1 MLMIINTL
9 AAMCAGFVLNL
20 MVGTPPGWL
29 DPKRL
34 ISSFAA
40 GLEKLLRRFY
50 EESSE
55 ALRMAGG
62 VMVFFTLVVFAGVPL
77 ALVIVGYKLL
87 PVVGLILDCF
97 FCWTAFSMRNER
109 QALSQ
114 IMRGVRSGNLERARK
129 ILSSLTNEDCSELDK
144 DGIVKK
150 AVECAADTTADNG
163 AAVLFFMFLGGGFG
177 GMFYRS
183 VSILNGLIGK
193 KNEQY
198 IDFGKPARNVWKVLM
213 FIPSR
218 IAAFF
223 TKLDVSFLRLDSENC
238 KKICR
243 RDRKKLSDKNLAAC
257 RCAFAGALD
266 IQLTKEEY
274 FDGELMR
281 NRYIGGQLKECR
293 HEDIYWAI
301 QLMYGCVFGC
311 LLLFSIIRA
320 ALFFIL

>member
-34 ISSFAA
+34 ISYFAA

-97 FCWTAFSMRNER
+97 FCWTAFSIRNER

-163 AAVLFFMFLGGGFG
+163 G
-177 GMFYRS
+177 
-183 VSILNGLIGK
+183 
-193 KNEQY
+193 
-198 IDFGKPARNVWKVLM
+198 
-213 FIPSR
+213 
-218 IAAFF
+218 
-223 TKLDVSFLRLDSENC
+223 
-238 KKICR
+238 
-243 RDRKKLSDKNLAAC
+243 
-257 RCAFAGALD
+257 
-266 IQLTKEEY
+266 
-274 FDGELMR
+274 
-281 NRYIGGQLKECR
+281 RY
-293 HEDIYWAI
+293 
-301 QLMYGCVFGC
+301 
-311 LLLFSIIRA
+311 SSS
-320 ALFFIL
+320 